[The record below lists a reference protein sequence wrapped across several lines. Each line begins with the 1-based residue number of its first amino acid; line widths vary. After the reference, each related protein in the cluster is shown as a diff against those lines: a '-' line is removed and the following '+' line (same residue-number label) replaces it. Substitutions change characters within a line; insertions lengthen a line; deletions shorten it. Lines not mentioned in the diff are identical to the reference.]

1 MSAQP
6 TLPTFTMPARYEA
19 VARLGKG
26 GGGEVWAVRDRV
38 TGTELALKVL
48 AEDAGEAEVMALV
61 REAVTLSGLE
71 GLGVPRVVAF
81 GSLPKSKRRFL
92 VRELVD
98 GRSLEDVMDNG
109 DGEWLRPIACAAD
122 QLTVLHRAGL
132 FHGDIKPANVIV
144 GEDGMGTLVD
154 LGLATPWKE
163 GGARAKGLTPKY
175 AAPELLIGEP
185 LTVRGEVYALGATL
199 SDALAARGNELSTAT
214 RDALGKIAKRA
225 TEEEPSARYPSIDE
239 LASALKSA
247 AKLETRAFDETA
259 AWPVLGVDGAAQ
271 ALASEVARL
280 PIGAALA
287 VAGPR
292 RSGRTTLIRRL
303 SWSLGVSG
311 APVANVEPG
320 RAADGKASAI
330 SSREVV
336 ELELGVWG
344 GIEKPVTGLVVVV
357 DDLAA
362 LDPDAR
368 NALKVAA
375 EHGARIVAV
384 GDEDAVAALTSK
396 DGPGVRVFEVPALD
410 DACASELVKRAVPSL
425 PDRLARH
432 LLDRVQRRP
441 GPLRSFVKRLGGHA
455 VTSIEEIDE
464 LIDASSRR
472 SVPPS
477 SRSRA
482 EAVTELRRAL
492 DTGRFDLASET
503 LDTLNDPK
511 DDSEKVDFAIARAKI
526 LLARGDALTAA
537 KALDA
542 VAKLAPK
549 AGPHH
554 RAWLTAR
561 ARTHVRAGDFAAA
574 AKLAEE
580 AAKAPSSGRDALS
593 ADALAVCGVAL
604 AYLGEEKRAQAMLE
618 EAVTVAQGVHDAR
631 VEAVALGSLAIAH
644 QRGGRAK
651 DARDAYEAALAA
663 AEKARDAWTLA
674 TTRLNLAGLAKGD
687 GDLAQSLVHLE
698 AALDMGKRAGAL
710 MAVQQALFNLAN
722 LDLYLGRYARAGA
735 SIERLAEQRDKL
747 SPNARAQ
754 LLGLQA
760 ELATRMGDID
770 RGARLYELCAE
781 AYDAVA
787 RPLDAA
793 EARLEGILTKLG
805 GGEQA
810 ATVDS
815 TSLTRELEGVRAKLG
830 EGGLQ
835 EHEPLA
841 FIVKGTLALFRG
853 DDNLAREALDEAH
866 KRAVELGQREWA
878 WRALD
883 ARARLASSQGAT
895 ALARRDT
902 DAALAMLEET
912 ASKLPRD
919 LREVFWND
927 PRRRSLRQAHT
938 ATMPALSSTPWSS
951 SRMPFVNGPQAQG
964 GALTEQHMPTIT
976 NRTSRSGISS
986 MGAPLP
992 SDDRLA
998 RIFEITRDLARE
1010 HDLER
1015 LLVRVTDHAVGLLG
1029 AERGLI
1035 VLVNDEGGV
1044 VAHTARDSKG
1054 EEAAQ
1059 NFSRSVAERVIKDG
1073 EPVIATSARDD
1084 ERLAQA
1090 VSVHQLMI
1098 QSIACVPIRGAPPA
1112 GKTIGALY
1120 VETRLRPGVRFREE
1134 LPTLAAFADQAAI
1147 AIEGARL
1154 IDENRRR
1161 ADELEIANGELTEAK
1176 DKLAEILGRRTEQL
1190 HTARRDLKQA
1200 RSELR
1205 SHFGYAG
1212 LVGTSAAM
1220 RKLYALIERVRD
1232 TDVPILVTGESGTGK
1247 EMVARAVHIA
1257 GPRAKQPFLGVNC
1270 GAIPANLLE
1279 SELFGHVRGAF
1290 TGAERDRKGLF
1301 REAENGTILLDE
1313 IGEMPQKMQA
1323 GLLRVLQEK
1332 TVRPVGGAKEEPCS
1346 ARVVAATNR
1355 ELSAMVAEGTF
1366 REDLFYRLHV
1376 IELKIPALR
1385 ERSEDIP
1392 ALIDHFLTLFSARHK
1407 RERKTIERTAVRRL
1421 QSFDWPGNVRQLE
1434 HVLLNAWL
1442 LSEANEI
1449 TIDDLD
1455 LPNASVRAGTAV
1467 DHRPAPSTSHPS
1479 SGGTSETRATSS
1491 TTSTVRAR
1499 TQEEYRDAEK
1509 EKILAALTKCN
1520 WNRVQAA
1527 KMIGVPRRTFYRRLK
1542 EYGIV

>member
-19 VARLGKG
+19 MARLGKG

-48 AEDAGEAEVMALV
+48 SEDAGEAETMALV

-81 GSLPKSKRRFL
+81 GSLPGSTRRYL

-98 GRSLEDVMDNG
+98 GRSLEDVMEHG

-144 GEDGMGTLVD
+144 GDDGTGTLVD
-154 LGLATPWKE
+154 LGLATPWRE

-175 AAPELLIGEP
+175 AAPELLIGDA

-199 SDALAARGNELSTAT
+199 ADALTARGDELTGAV
-214 RDALGKIAKRA
+214 RDALRKIAKRA
-225 TEEEPSARYPSIDE
+225 TEEDPQSRYPSIDE

-247 AKLETRAFDETA
+247 ARLETRAFDEAA
-259 AWPVLGVDGAAQ
+259 AWPVLGLDGAAH
-271 ALASEVARL
+271 ALTAEVARL
-280 PIGAALA
+280 APGAALA
-287 VAGPR
+287 VVGPK

-320 RAADGKASAI
+320 REAGGAARAI

-344 GIEKPVTGLVVVV
+344 GLDAPVAGLVVVV
-357 DDLAA
+357 DDFSGLDDDARAA
-362 LDPDAR
+362 LKRAVKR
-368 NALKVAA
+368 
-375 EHGARIVAV
+375 GARLVAV
-384 GDEDAVAALTSK
+384 GDAEAVGALSSKGTSI
-396 DGPGVRVFEVPALD
+396 FEVPPLD
-410 DACASELVKRAVPSL
+410 DVSAAELVKRAVPSL

-432 LLDRVQRRP
+432 LLERVQRRP
-441 GPLRSFVKRLGGHA
+441 GLLRSFVKRLGGRA
-455 VTSIEEIDE
+455 VTSIDEIDE
-464 LIDASSRR
+464 IVDASSRR

-477 SRSRA
+477 SRSR
-482 EAVTELRRAL
+482 EEGLTELRRAL

-503 LDTLNDPK
+503 LDTLHQPND
-511 DDSEKVDFAIARAKI
+511 DAEKTDFAVARAKI

-542 VAKLAPK
+542 VAKLARG
-549 AGPHH
+549 GPHC

-561 ARTHVRAGDFAAA
+561 ARTHVRAGDFAQAA
-574 AKLAEE
+574 RLAEE
-580 AAKAPSSGRDALS
+580 AAAPLASGRDAQS

-604 AYLGEEKRAQAMLE
+604 AYLGDEKRALEALE
-618 EAVTVAQGVHDAR
+618 EAVTVAKNVHDAR
-631 VEAVALGSLAIAH
+631 IEAVALGSLAIAH
-644 QRGGRAK
+644 QRSGRAK
-651 DARDAYEAALAA
+651 EAREAYEAALAS
-663 AEKARDAWTLA
+663 AETAHDAWTLA
-674 TTRLNLAGLAKGD
+674 TTRLNLAGLAKAD

-698 AALDMGKRAGAL
+698 AALDMGRRAGAL
-710 MAVQQALFNLAN
+710 MAVQQTLFNLAN

-781 AYDAVA
+781 AYDAVV

-793 EARLEGILTKLG
+793 EARLEGILTRLG
-805 GGEQA
+805 SDA
-810 ATVDS
+810 AANVDV
-815 TSLTRELEGVRAKLG
+815 TSLSRELDTLRAKVG

-841 FIVKGTLALFRG
+841 CIVKGTLALLRG
-853 DDNLAREALDEAH
+853 DETAARQALDEAH
-866 KRAVELGQREWA
+866 ERATTLGQREWA

-883 ARARLASSQGAT
+883 ARARLASSQGAS

-938 ATMPALSSTPWSS
+938 ATIPAVSSSPWSS
-951 SRMPFVNGPQAQG
+951 TATPMARSQG
-964 GALTEQHMPTIT
+964 MLTEQGGPTIT
-976 NRTSRSGISS
+976 TARTALSGISS

-1010 HDLER
+1010 HDLDR
-1015 LLVRVTDHAVGLLG
+1015 LLQRVTDHAVGLLG

-1059 NFSRSVAERVIKDG
+1059 NFSRSVAERVIKEG
-1073 EPVIATSARDD
+1073 EPVIAASARDD
-1084 ERLAQA
+1084 ERLAKA

-1176 DKLAEILGRRTEQL
+1176 DKLAELLGRRTEQL

-1232 TDVPILVTGESGTGK
+1232 TDVPILITGESGTGK
-1247 EMVARAVHIA
+1247 EVVARAVHIA

-1332 TVRPVGGAKEEPCS
+1332 TVRPVGGVKEEPCS

-1355 ELSAMVAEGTF
+1355 DLSAMVAEGTF
-1366 REDLFYRLHV
+1366 REDLYYRLHV
-1376 IELKIPALR
+1376 IELKIPPLR
-1385 ERSEDIP
+1385 ERVDDVP

-1407 RERKTIERTAVRRL
+1407 RDRKTIERTAVRRL
-1421 QSFDWPGNVRQLE
+1421 QAFDWPGNVRQLE

-1442 LSEANEI
+1442 LSEENEI

-1455 LPNASVRAGTAV
+1455 LPTASVRAGSTV
-1467 DHRPAPSTSHPS
+1467 EHRDHRTSAVAS
-1479 SGGTSETRATSS
+1479 SSS
-1491 TTSTVRAR
+1491 TTTATSPGSGSEARASASNAARAR

-1509 EKILAALTKCN
+1509 EKILAALTRCN

>member
-1 MSAQP
+1 MSDQP

-38 TGTELALKVL
+38 TAAVLALKVL

-81 GSLPKSKRRFL
+81 GSLPGIGGKLTTRRFL

-98 GRSLEDVMDNG
+98 GKSLEDVMESG
-109 DGEWLRPIACAAD
+109 EGEWLRPVACAAD

-144 GEDGMGTLVD
+144 GDDGTGTLVD
-154 LGLATPWKE
+154 LGLATPWRE
-163 GGARAKGLTPKY
+163 GGSRAKGLTPKY
-175 AAPELLIGEP
+175 AAPELLMGEP

-199 SDALAARGNELSTAT
+199 ADAITARGDELVSAT
-214 RDALGKIAKRA
+214 RQSLGRIAKRA
-225 TEEEPSARYPSIDE
+225 TEEDPQARYPSIDE

-247 AKLETRAFDETA
+247 ARLETRAFDEAA
-259 AWPVLGVDGAAQ
+259 AWPVLGVDGVAQSLAA
-271 ALASEVARL
+271 EVARL
-280 PIGAALA
+280 APGAALA
-287 VAGPR
+287 VVGPR
-292 RSGRTTLIRRL
+292 RSGRTTLVRRL

-320 RAADGKASAI
+320 RAGTGGRLAI

-344 GIEKPVTGLVVVV
+344 GIDAPATGLVVVV
-357 DDLAA
+357 DDLAGLDAEANAA
-362 LDPDAR
+362 LRRAS
-368 NALKVAA
+368 

-384 GDEDAVAALTSK
+384 GDEAAVGAISYLGA
-396 DGPGVRVFEVPALD
+396 DGVRVFEVPSLD
-410 DACASELVKRAVPSL
+410 EASASELVKRAVPSL

-432 LLDRVQRRP
+432 LLERVQRRP
-441 GPLRSFVKRLGGHA
+441 GQLRAFVKRLGGLA

-464 LIDASSRR
+464 IIDATSKR

-477 SRSRA
+477 SRSR
-482 EAVTELRRAL
+482 EDGLTQLRRAL

-503 LDTLNDPK
+503 LDTLNEPK
-511 DDSEKVDFAIARAKI
+511 DDDEAVDFAIARAKI
-526 LLARGDALTAA
+526 LLARGDALSAA

-542 VAKLAPK
+542 VAEAARCK
-549 AGPHH
+549 
-554 RAWLTAR
+554 RAEPSSHLRGWLTAR
-561 ARTHVRAGDFAAA
+561 ARTYVRAGDYVQA
-574 AKLAEE
+574 AKLSEE
-580 AAKAPSSGRDALS
+580 AAVPPPGGRDALS
-593 ADALAVCGVAL
+593 ADALAVGGVAL
-604 AYLGEEKRAQAMLE
+604 AYLGEDARALAALE
-618 EAVTVAQGVHDAR
+618 EAVAVAQRVHDAR
-631 VEAVALGSLAIAH
+631 IEAVALGSLAIAH

-651 DARDAYEAALAA
+651 EARDAYEAALAA

-698 AALDMGKRAGAL
+698 AALDMGRRAGGL

-735 SIERLAEQRDKL
+735 SIEGLASQRDKL

-760 ELATRMGDID
+760 EHATRMGDIE

-793 EARLEGILTKLG
+793 EARLEGILTRLG
-805 GGEQA
+805 SANDNA
-810 ATVDS
+810 ALDIS
-815 TSLTRELEGVRAKLG
+815 SLSRELEAVHAKVG
-830 EGGLQ
+830 EGGLR

-841 FIVKGTLALFRG
+841 YIVKGSLALVRG
-853 DDNLAREALDEAH
+853 DENLAREALDEAH
-866 KRAVELGQREWA
+866 KRATETGQREWA

-883 ARARLASSQGAT
+883 ARARLASSQGAS

-938 ATMPALSSTPWSS
+938 ATMPAVSSAWPSQGV
-951 SRMPFVNGPQAQG
+951 SRAQG
-964 GALTEQHMPTIT
+964 MLTEQQMPTIT
-976 NRTSRSGISS
+976 TARTSLSGISS

-992 SDDRLA
+992 AEDRLA

-1015 LLVRVTDHAVGLLG
+1015 LLSRVTDHAVGLLG

-1035 VLVNDEGGV
+1035 VLVNDEGDV

-1059 NFSRSVAERVIKDG
+1059 NFSRSVAERVIKEG

-1084 ERLAQA
+1084 ARLAQA

-1120 VETRLRPGVRFREE
+1120 VETRLRPGIRFRDE

-1161 ADELEIANGELTEAK
+1161 ADDLAIANEELIEAK
-1176 DKLAEILGRRTEQL
+1176 DKLAEALGRRTEQL
-1190 HTARRDLKQA
+1190 QTARRDLKQA

-1355 ELSAMVAEGTF
+1355 ELAQMVSEGTF

-1407 RERKTIERTAVRRL
+1407 RDRKTIERTAVRRL
-1421 QSFDWPGNVRQLE
+1421 QAFDWPGNVRQLE

-1449 TIDDLD
+1449 TIEDLD
-1455 LPNASVRAGTAV
+1455 LPSTSVRSSASISPPAAAVAAGGGGEPRAAHGSSASAV
-1467 DHRPAPSTSHPS
+1467 R
-1479 SGGTSETRATSS
+1479 
-1491 TTSTVRAR
+1491 VR

-1509 EKILAALTKCN
+1509 EKILAALTRCN